1 MIVGVTNRLEDL
13 HIRSAHFSKF
23 PLTDFGIGIKKGAA
37 IERPRGEDAPPGR
50 RCSNSKAL
58 EGPEAL

>member
-23 PLTDFGIGIKKGAA
+23 PLTDFGIG
-37 IERPRGEDAPPGR
+37 PRLG
-50 RCSNSKAL
+50 
-58 EGPEAL
+58 